1 MRRMCNNEY
10 SMCVCVVKKIDLGER
25 NVSIRTM
32 AKNYSGKTAAYKR
45 LIADMEAAM
54 KECVEPTDAQKKKIL
69 EMIGPLVAHIHA
81 PVCDDDSESDDSESE
96 SESDSESDSE
106 SESDDSESD
115 EEEIVCK
122 GDVCKRVYKE
132 GPRAKGRRLY
142 KKNGGSEEEWRQK
155 SDKFKD
161 SYYNKNRSLE
171 AA

>member
-1 MRRMCNNEY
+1 
-10 SMCVCVVKKIDLGER
+10 
-25 NVSIRTM
+25 M

-54 KECVEPTDAQKKKIL
+54 KECEEPTDAQKKKIL
-69 EMIGPLVAHIHA
+69 GLIGPLVAHIHA

-96 SESDSESDSE
+96 SESESESD

-115 EEEIVCK
+115 EDECD
-122 GDVCKRVYKE
+122 GDVCKRSYKE

-142 KKNGGSEEEWRQK
+142 KKNGGTEEKWRKK

-161 SYYNKNRSLE
+161 NYYEKYKGTTVE
-171 AA
+171 VA